1 MKHTDTTHTDTT
13 HTDMTEQKQVT
24 KIVKGKELTGTY
36 VDENTIY
43 IKGLGTVK
51 KSGELDLKNFIKD
64 AMSLPSF
71 WR

>member
-1 MKHTDTTHTDTT
+1 
-13 HTDMTEQKQVT
+13 MTEQKTVT
-24 KIVKGKELTGTY
+24 KIIKGTELKGTY

-43 IKGLGTVK
+43 IEGLGTVK
-51 KSGELDLKNFIKD
+51 KTGELDLRNFIKD